1 MLKVIDL
8 EKSYGKKKILHQVS
22 FQLNRGEVVGL
33 VGENGAGKSTM
44 LNILAT
50 ITKASKGTVQLGDLL
65 YGRKIE
71 EIRKIVG
78 YVPQE
83 ISLWEEFTVEQN
95 MLFFSKL
102 SWKKRTKE
110 ECRQLCL
117 DMQLEQWKEPVKSL
131 SGGMKRKLN
140 IAISLLHDPL
150 LILLD
155 EPTVGID
162 MKSKN
167 EIGKYLVKLA
177 KEQGKIILYT
187 SHDMN
192 EITTFCDRVYA
203 IGKDPFYINLLT
215 NNGVQVEKL

>member
-1 MLKVIDL
+1 
-8 EKSYGKKKILHQVS
+8 
-22 FQLNRGEVVGL
+22 
-33 VGENGAGKSTM
+33 
-44 LNILAT
+44 
-50 ITKASKGTVQLGDLL
+50 
-65 YGRKIE
+65 
-71 EIRKIVG
+71 
-78 YVPQE
+78 
-83 ISLWEEFTVEQN
+83 
-95 MLFFSKL
+95 
-102 SWKKRTKE
+102 
-110 ECRQLCL
+110 
-117 DMQLEQWKEPVKSL
+117 MQLEQWKESVKSL

-140 IAISLLHDPL
+140 IAISLLHDPM

-177 KEQGKIILYT
+177 KEQGKMILYT

-215 NNGVQVEKL
+215 NKGVVVEKL

>member
-1 MLKVIDL
+1 MLKVVDL
-8 EKSYGKKKILHQVS
+8 EKSYGKKKILNQVS
-22 FQLNRGEVVGL
+22 FLLNRGEVVGL

-50 ITKASKGTVQLGDLL
+50 ITKATKGTVQLGDYI
-65 YGRKIE
+65 YGRKVE
-71 EIRKIVG
+71 DIRKIVG

-83 ISLWEEFTVEQN
+83 LSLWEEFTVEQN

-117 DMQLEQWKEPVKSL
+117 NMQLEQWKEPVKSL

-140 IAISLLHDPL
+140 IAISLLHDPM

-203 IGKDPFYINLLT
+203 IGQDPFYTNLLT
-215 NNGVQVEKL
+215 NNGVQVDRL

>member
-1 MLKVIDL
+1 MLNVIELD
-8 EKSYGKKKILHQVS
+8 KNYGKRKILERFS
-22 FQLNRGEVVGL
+22 FQIQPGEVVGL
-33 VGENGAGKSTM
+33 VGENGAGKST
-44 LNILAT
+44 LLTLLAT
-50 ITKASKGTVQLGDLL
+50 IIKPTKGSIHLNNVE
-65 YGRKIE
+65 YGKKVDV
-71 EIRKIVG
+71 IRKMIG

-83 ISLWEEFTVEQN
+83 ISVWEEFTVEQN
-95 MLFFSKL
+95 MLFFEKL
-102 SWKKRTKE
+102 SWKRRTKE

-117 DMQLEQWKEPVKSL
+117 DMQLTSWKEKVKDL

-140 IAISLLHDPL
+140 IAISLLNDPS

-167 EIGKYLVKLA
+167 EIGKYLVRLA

-192 EITTFCDRVYA
+192 EVMTFCDRVYA
-203 IGKDPFYINLLT
+203 IGKDPFYINLLQ
-215 NNGVQVEKL
+215 NNGVKVEKL